1 MSASPGE
8 ASEVDVVVVGLGPGG
23 EFLANKLARAGLG
36 VVAVDKHLVGGECP
50 YYGCIPSKVMI
61 RSADVLAEAR
71 RVGALA
77 GTASVEP
84 SWAPVAARVAEQTH
98 DWDDHESVE
107 RLEASG
113 ATVVRGHGT
122 VVGERLVDVDGRR
135 FRASKAVVLATGTDP
150 GVPPI
155 EGLADTPYWTNRDVV
170 KLTDLPASLAVIG
183 AGPIGCELTQ
193 AIARFGV
200 QVTLLEVA
208 ERIMLVEE
216 PETSEVIGSVF
227 AQEGIRVMP
236 DVTIARVDHADGS
249 FRITLDDEVV
259 TVDKVL
265 VSAGRHANLPDLGLE
280 TVGVDGEVKALDT
293 DGRMKVRDADGSTVD
308 WLFAIGDIV
317 GKGLFTHTAKYQ
329 AGVVFRALVGKDGP
343 EADFRA
349 TPRVT
354 FTDPEVGSVGLT
366 EAQAREQAGDRGDEI
381 RVGVLPLSASTRAK
395 VHGPGAEGLIKLV
408 ADGDLLVGGTV
419 VGPMGG
425 EVLAMLTTAI
435 HGRVP
440 VSTLESMIYAYPTW
454 HGDVRT
460 ALAKLG

>member
-1 MSASPGE
+1 MSE
-8 ASEVDVVVVGLGPGG
+8 VTDVDVVVVGLGPGG
-23 EFLANKLARAGLG
+23 EFLANKLARAGLD

-61 RSADVLAEAR
+61 RSSDALAESRRLDVLAGD
-71 RVGALA
+71 V
-77 GTASVEP
+77 SVEP
-84 SWAPVAARVAEQTH
+84 SWAPVAARVHEQAH
-98 DWDDHESVE
+98 GWDDTESVE
-107 RLEASG
+107 RLEESG

-122 VVGERLVDVDGRR
+122 VVGVRLVEVDGRR
-135 FRASKAVVLATGTDP
+135 FRAGAGVVLATGTDP

-155 EGLADTPYWTNRDVV
+155 DGLADTPYWTNRDAV
-170 KLTDLPASLAVIG
+170 KVTELPATLAVIG

-193 AIARFGV
+193 VFARFGV
-200 QVTLLEVA
+200 WVTLLEVA

-227 AQEGIRVMP
+227 AREGIRVMP
-236 DVTIARVDHADGS
+236 DVGIERVDHEDGV
-249 FRITLDDEVV
+249 FRITLAAEVV
-259 TVDKVL
+259 TADKVL
-265 VSAGRHANLPDLGLE
+265 VSAGRHANLPDLGLDS
-280 TVGVDGEVKALDT
+280 VGVDGEVKALDT
-293 DGRMKVRDADGSTVD
+293 DGRMRVRDVEGDSVD

-317 GKGLFTHTAKYQ
+317 GKGLFTHTAKYH
-329 AGVVFRALVGKDGP
+329 AGIVIRQLLGKDGP
-343 EADFRA
+343 EADYRA
-349 TPRVT
+349 VPRVT

-366 EAQAREQAGDRGDEI
+366 EAQAREAGGKI
-381 RVGVLPLSASTRAK
+381 RTSVLPMSASTRAM
-395 VHGPGAEGLIKLV
+395 VHGPGGEGLVKLV

-440 VSTLESMIYAYPTW
+440 ISTLESMIYAYPTW

-460 ALAKLG
+460 ALARLS